1 MDSWLIRYE
10 QAMQITDERI
20 REAEGARLAA
30 RTPRHVSDPVIVRMQ
45 RLLIEALLL
54 PFTLSEFVAPD
65 NRRIRVK
72 GDMRSI
78 ES

>member
-1 MDSWLIRYE
+1 MDSWPTRYE

-30 RTPRHVSDPVIVRMQ
+30 RVPRHEADPVIVRMQ

-54 PFTLSEFVAPD
+54 PFTLSEFVGAD
-65 NRRIRVK
+65 SRRIQGRRQ
-72 GDMRSI
+72 MRSVQP
-78 ES
+78 